1 MCWDV
6 VKLCLSAC
14 CRGRVLCENVVTKGI
29 IIFSAS
35 VVVSEVFGVS
45 VVVVRERE
53 LKVGWGWG
61 GVVGLKGGLER
72 VLKGGLGGFL
82 KRQFLQEKTNAA
94 FHGI

>member
-53 LKVGWGWG
+53 NCGEVGM
-61 GVVGLKGGLER
+61 GVCSIGRLGL
-72 VLKGGLGGFL
+72 
-82 KRQFLQEKTNAA
+82 TCI
-94 FHGI
+94 H